1 MTSFD
6 HPPPTASNEDLRAH
20 IARVEADLRAA
31 IDGRD
36 RAHGDVE
43 RLTQRVL
50 ELEGLVS
57 HTACTIDIWRSVEA
71 DGGDADEIDQ
81 VLVDT
86 SAMLKAALGGDPS
99 KDARDQPEVMRHL
112 PERTS

>member
-1 MTSFD
+1 MSTD
-6 HPPPTASNEDLRAH
+6 HPPPTATREDLRAH
-20 IARVEADLRAA
+20 IARLDADLRAA
-31 IDGRD
+31 IDERD
-36 RAHGDVE
+36 RARTDTD
-43 RLTQRVL
+43 RLRARVI

-71 DGGDADEIDQ
+71 DAGDADEIDQ

-86 SAMLKAALGGDPS
+86 SAMLKAALGGDPA

-112 PERTS
+112 PEQTT